1 MKQKIKFKNKHR
13 GFDSYEFKLGDLLR
27 GERATLGKSL
37 MDIQRELKINV
48 NIISAIESCDI
59 SGHEKSVFISGYVR
73 SYAKFLNLNQQW
85 VLDIFCKE
93 SGYSIPSSLS
103 NDRKKTNNT
112 VKTSFNQKK
121 LFTNSFEKKSNIFM
135 EKSYGFNK
143 IKFRSFLSFFT
154 LIFLIFGLGFGGRFV
169 IKEIQQVN
177 IVDED
182 IFPIII
188 DNDINKQ
195 DKLVQDLGDK
205 TINNSGQIFFK
216 SLDGPI
222 ADIDIN
228 KSGFFEDDETIPEFG
243 VVSLKVKNIETIN
256 NRNSTI
262 SILAS
267 RPAWV
272 RIYTKDGKVINEDI
286 LNTGQ
291 IMKVPSNM
299 DNVVLRSGNAGS
311 VFIKID
317 NLTYGPIGEGTSVVK
332 NISLKLDDIIE
343 NFQEVTNEELL
354 NPLKRINL
362 LSTNND

>member
-1 MKQKIKFKNKHR
+1 
-13 GFDSYEFKLGDLLR
+13 
-27 GERATLGKSL
+27 
-37 MDIQRELKINV
+37 
-48 NIISAIESCDI
+48 
-59 SGHEKSVFISGYVR
+59 
-73 SYAKFLNLNQQW
+73 
-85 VLDIFCKE
+85 
-93 SGYSIPSSLS
+93 
-103 NDRKKTNNT
+103 
-112 VKTSFNQKK
+112 
-121 LFTNSFEKKSNIFM
+121 M
-135 EKSYGFNK
+135 EKPSGFNK

-205 TINNSGQIFFK
+205 TTNNSGQIFFK

-228 KSGFFEDDETIPEFG
+228 KSGFFEDDETISEYG